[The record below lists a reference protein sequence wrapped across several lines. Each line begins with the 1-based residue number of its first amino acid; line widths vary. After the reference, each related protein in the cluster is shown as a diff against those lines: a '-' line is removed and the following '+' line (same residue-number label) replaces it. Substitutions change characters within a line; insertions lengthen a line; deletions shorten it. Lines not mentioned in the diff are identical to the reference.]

1 MTDMLLL
8 TTEAMFLRGVDV
20 GVSPLLLELLETTEN
35 TVEVFFLRRPF
46 GFLPSSS
53 VVTCTECRIGATSPS
68 LSELEPSLNKAGS
81 KLTFCARPRLRGPLP
96 DSGDVNKASARRRS
110 GIRTVA
116 VLRGDTTEEESR
128 CGDSQSDG
136 VTKSGEE
143 DFSENGDGSWGEGSG
158 RSGMLS
164 WM

>member
-20 GVSPLLLELLETTEN
+20 GVPPLLLELLETTEN
-35 TVEVFFLRRPF
+35 TVEDFLRRPL

-53 VVTCTECRIGATSPS
+53 TVTCTECRDGATSPS
-68 LSELEPSLNKAGS
+68 LSDLEPSLNKAGS
-81 KLTFCARPRLRGPLP
+81 KLTFCARPRLRGALSI
-96 DSGDVNKASARRRS
+96 SGDVSKASARRRS

-116 VLRGDTTEEESR
+116 VLLGDVIEKSR

-136 VTKSGEE
+136 VMKSGE
-143 DFSENGDGSWGEGSG
+143 DFSDRSLGEDSG
-158 RSGMLS
+158 WSGMMS
-164 WM
+164 